1 VARERSSPP
10 ATAALAAKMRQTGNN
25 AGSVIGRGQYS
36 YATLDLALVHHNSM
50 VRQLTAVRSV
60 NREVKMSVLTDR
72 DQGRMQDWAN
82 LVLAALLIL
91 SPWVLGFASDV
102 PASVTAWISGIVIGV
117 LAIAAIVKVAEWE
130 EWVNFVLGIWL
141 VIAPWVV
148 RFAGDTSAVRAY
160 VVIGVLVAL
169 ASLWE
174 IGTIRHLTLS
184 HH

>member
-1 VARERSSPP
+1 
-10 ATAALAAKMRQTGNN
+10 
-25 AGSVIGRGQYS
+25 
-36 YATLDLALVHHNSM
+36 
-50 VRQLTAVRSV
+50 
-60 NREVKMSVLTDR
+60 MSVLTDR